1 MAKKPSDPGQQLSP
15 VRVAP
20 LGELNAYTV
29 HEHELDIIAAGS
41 PATLA
46 FNIAVALIS
55 FGVSFVLTLTT
66 TTITSDRL
74 FYSYLI
80 ICINCLTVGFL
91 LLGYWWRTRKSVLVI
106 VSKIK
111 SRMPSPPAIQEQMPE
126 EDNPRSIVT
135 GAASPSTQ
143 VTSGQPTE
151 ASQASGS
158 LGVAPRAAS
167 EPDAKG
173 RPEEASGQGSPAR

>member
-1 MAKKPSDPGQQLSP
+1 MAKKPDTSGQHMSP

-46 FNIAVALIS
+46 FNVAIALVSI
-55 FGVSFVLTLTT
+55 GVTFIITLTT
-66 TTITSDRL
+66 TTITNNRL

-80 ICINCLTVGFL
+80 ICINSLIIGFVL
-91 LLGYWWRTRKSVLVI
+91 LAYWWKSRTSVLII

-111 SRMPSPPAIQEQMPE
+111 SRMPAPTPIQEQLP
-126 EDNPRSIVT
+126 
-135 GAASPSTQ
+135 
-143 VTSGQPTE
+143 E
-151 ASQASGS
+151 AS
-158 LGVAPRAAS
+158 
-167 EPDAKG
+167 E
-173 RPEEASGQGSPAR
+173 